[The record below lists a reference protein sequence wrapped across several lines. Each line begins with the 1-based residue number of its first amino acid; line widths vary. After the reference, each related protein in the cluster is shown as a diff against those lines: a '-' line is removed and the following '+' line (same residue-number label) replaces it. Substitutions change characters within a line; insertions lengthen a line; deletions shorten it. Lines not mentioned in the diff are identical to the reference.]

1 MKQVEKQVEVVR
13 EFKNNNKK
21 LLIVAGLI
29 ILGFLIYGIFNN
41 SYHAKKIK
49 ALETEIGVVQKKFEA
64 AVEEKEKLRD
74 SSLSYETLADQAG
87 AEADKFRAKAE
98 TEKRAKELAL
108 SALQNLPKDVIDT
121 FFIKRYAE
129 VPKSDIGLELDKNVG
144 NAIVIELVE
153 KDHLVGQLVT
163 SENLTTTLTTQVNT
177 LQTSLGFSKLALVSA
192 DSAIVARSNQFELQQ
207 QVSDL
212 LKQDLKTAKK
222 KAFWNKLKGTA
233 VGIVVGF
240 TVGIIAVK

>member
-21 LLIVAGLI
+21 LLIIAGLI
-29 ILGFLIYGIFNN
+29 IFGFLIYGTFNN
-41 SYHAKKIK
+41 NYHAKKIK

-108 SALQNLPKDVIDT
+108 LAFLFAN
-121 FFIKRYAE
+121 
-129 VPKSDIGLELDKNVG
+129 KN
-144 NAIVIELVE
+144 
-153 KDHLVGQLVT
+153 
-163 SENLTTTLTTQVNT
+163 
-177 LQTSLGFSKLALVSA
+177 
-192 DSAIVARSNQFELQQ
+192 
-207 QVSDL
+207 
-212 LKQDLKTAKK
+212 
-222 KAFWNKLKGTA
+222 
-233 VGIVVGF
+233 
-240 TVGIIAVK
+240 